1 MNYSP
6 STIKTL
12 KIMVAVFGILIILGV
27 ITVISTIIYRMNT
40 NDFNIISD
48 VSEFDIDL
56 NIPTESLIKSI
67 NSHENTLTIFYKVDQ
82 DHFLKTIDLSNGD
95 LIRLIKVNL

>member
-1 MNYSP
+1 
-6 STIKTL
+6 
-12 KIMVAVFGILIILGV
+12 MVAVFGILIILGV